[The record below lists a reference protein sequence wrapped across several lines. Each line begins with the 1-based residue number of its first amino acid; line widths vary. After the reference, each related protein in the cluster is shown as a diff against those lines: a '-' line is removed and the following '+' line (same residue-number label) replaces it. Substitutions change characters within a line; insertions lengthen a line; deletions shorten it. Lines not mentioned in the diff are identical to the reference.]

1 MTNREALFGLSDE
14 DFSKVIVYG
23 LGRFGLKNPEETIS
37 DIANWMQEEYK
48 FNFIWR
54 CNHEKI

>member
-14 DFSKVIVYG
+14 DFAKVIVYC

-37 DIANWMQEEYK
+37 DVVNWMQEEYK
-48 FNFIWR
+48 N
-54 CNHEKI
+54 